1 MAPQTAKARPRTGPR
16 GVNGWVLLGLQS
28 CRGRFLPHLPL
39 PVEVARTEH
48 GYRLYMPGKLTPK
61 NSVDILSQ
69 PPQLRCH
76 PDQGMSGPN
85 ASQLKGEGAGGNRSP
100 PQLQSGAC
108 LGYWE
113 IIGHAPTLL
122 ECLVPAHEAG
132 SRGPLALEGSERV
145 HVSKYNCLFKPSV
158 LPLPRLLQL
167 HRNRTVEGSVT

>member
-1 MAPQTAKARPRTGPR
+1 M
-16 GVNGWVLLGLQS
+16 GLQS
-28 CRGRFLPHLPL
+28 RRGHFLPHLPL
-39 PVEVARTEH
+39 PVEVTRTEH
-48 GYRLYMPGKLTPK
+48 GCRLYMPGKLTPK
-61 NSVDILSQ
+61 NSVVIRSR

-76 PDQGMSGPN
+76 PDQGLSGPD

-100 PQLQSGAC
+100 PQLRSGAW

-113 IIGHAPTLL
+113 IIGHVPPLL

-132 SRGPLALEGSERV
+132 SRGPLASEGSGRV

-167 HRNRTVEGSVT
+167 HMNRTVEGSVT